1 MTATTP
7 VVVFV
12 CVKNGGKSQMA
23 AALTRLHAGD
33 RIEVHSAG
41 TQPGTNLNAA
51 SAASVE
57 ELGATFEGEYPKPLD
72 TDLLRR
78 ADRVIVIGGEA
89 HVEPVE
95 GMNAGMETWQTVE
108 PSEQGIACAERMNL
122 IRDDIDARCRELV
135 NTLV

>member
-1 MTATTP
+1 MSATTP

-41 TQPGTNLNAA
+41 THPGTKLNAA

-57 ELGATFEGEYPKPLD
+57 ELGATFEGEHPKPLD
-72 TDLLRR
+72 ADLLRR
-78 ADRVIVIGGEA
+78 ADRVVVIGGEA

-95 GMNAGMETWQTVE
+95 GMNASVETWQTVE
-108 PSEQGIACAERMNL
+108 PSEQGIEGAERMNL

-135 NTLV
+135 NTLA